1 MDIIDQEVKYLKGVG
16 PQRAELLKKY
26 LKISTNRDLL
36 YNFPYKYIDRTEIM
50 KINNLVDG
58 MDYVQIKGRIVD
70 FIEPP
75 TTGRKKR
82 LQATFTDGTGFIE
95 LVWFNGL
102 KYITEQYKVGQ
113 ELLILGRPNFYNG
126 RPSFVHPEIE
136 QLKQNAEVKK
146 EMSPRYHLSEKL
158 EGRISQRQISDIT
171 RNALELIKDRIRETL
186 PQSII
191 SEYKLQE
198 IYASLWGMHFPKN
211 SNELASARYRLK
223 FEELFYL
230 QLEIL
235 RYSHQR
241 KQSKGF
247 YFPKIGHLFHGFYEN
262 NLPFEL
268 TNAQKRVVKEV
279 RADFASGKQMNRL
292 IQGDVGSGKT
302 LVALLCA
309 LIAIDNGFQVCL
321 MAPTEILAEQHFK
334 TLSEFTTGLP
344 IKIELLTSS
353 VKGKRRNN
361 ILENLYNG
369 EINLLIGTHAVIE
382 PSVKFNNLGFCIIDE
397 QHRFGVKQRATL
409 WEKNKIPPHILVMTA
424 TPIPRTLA
432 MTLYGDL
439 DVSVIDELPPGRKPI
454 QTRHYYFNQNNNL
467 LNVLNSELAKGRQIY
482 IVYPLIEE
490 NEHSD
495 LLDLENGYEKICK
508 LFPQYK
514 VSKLHGKMKP
524 AEKEE
529 EMKKFASA
537 ETHILVATTV
547 IEVGVNVPNATI
559 MLIQHAERFGL
570 AQLHQ
575 LRGRVGRGAANSY
588 CILLTPFEL
597 SAHTRRRME
606 IMVETTDG
614 FIIAEEDLKLRGP
627 GDLEGTAQSGL
638 PIDLKVSNI
647 TRDADLMALARQ
659 AAYQVI
665 QSDPNEQL
673 PQFAVCWQQ
682 LKLLKKQFANY
693 SEIS

>member
-1 MDIIDQEVKYLKGVG
+1 MYLKGVG
-16 PQRAELLKKY
+16 PQKAELLKKH
-26 LKISTNRDLL
+26 LKISTIRDLL
-36 YNFPYKYIDRTEIM
+36 YYFPYKYIDRTEIL
-50 KINNLVDG
+50 KINSLVEG

-75 TTGRKKR
+75 ATGRRKR
-82 LQATFTDGTGFIE
+82 LQATFTDGTGYVE

-113 ELLILGRPNFYNG
+113 ELLILGRPTFYNG

-136 QLKQNAEVKK
+136 SLKQQSEVRK
-146 EMSPRYHLSEKL
+146 EMFPRYHMSEKL
-158 EGRISQRQISDIT
+158 EGRITQRLLSDIT
-171 RNALELIKDRIRETL
+171 RSALELIKGRIEETL

-191 SEYKLQE
+191 SEYKLQDV
-198 IYASLWGMHFPKN
+198 YASLCGMHFPKN
-211 SNELASARYRLK
+211 SNELALARHRQK

-230 QLEIL
+230 QIEIL
-235 RYSHQR
+235 RYSRLR
-241 KQSKGF
+241 KQSSGF
-247 YFPKIGHLFHGFYEN
+247 YFPKIGELFHNFYNN
-262 NLPFEL
+262 NLPFQL

-292 IQGDVGSGKT
+292 VQGDVGSGKT

-309 LIAIDNGFQVCL
+309 LIAMDNGYQVCF

-334 TLSEFTTGLP
+334 TLSDFLKGLP
-344 IKIELLTSS
+344 VKIELLTSTI
-353 VKGKRRNN
+353 KGKRRTNL
-361 ILENLYNG
+361 LENLQNG
-369 EINLLIGTHAVIE
+369 EINLLVGTHAIIE
-382 PSVKFNNLGFCIIDE
+382 PNVKFRNLGFCIIDE
-397 QHRFGVKQRATL
+397 QHRFGVKQRAML
-409 WEKNKIPPHILVMTA
+409 WEKNQNPPHILVMTA

-439 DVSVIDELPPGRKPI
+439 DVSIIDELPPGRKPI

-467 LNVLNSELAKGRQIY
+467 LNLLNAELTKGRQIY
-482 IVYPLIEE
+482 IIYPIIEE
-490 NEHSD
+490 NERID

-508 LFPQYK
+508 LFPNHK

-524 AEKEE
+524 TEKEE
-529 EMKKFASA
+529 EMRRFAAA

-588 CILLTPFEL
+588 CILLTPYEL
-597 SAHTRRRME
+597 SAHTRKRME

-647 TRDADLMALARQ
+647 TRDADLMTLARQ
-659 AAYQVI
+659 AAMSVI
-665 QSDPNEQL
+665 KADPNEQL
-673 PQFAVCWQQ
+673 PQYAICWRQ
-682 LKLLKKQFANY
+682 LKLLKKHHTNY